1 MTPAA
6 QAQSQPQAASQ
17 ASPQAAPQGPS
28 PEPGLA
34 GNELWQTFGLEA
46 ALAAALPDLIT
57 LRRHLHA
64 HPELSGQEQQTAAL
78 IAGELRAL
86 GWRVREAVGRTGVL
100 AELGPEGPGVPLV
113 ALRVDMDALPVEE
126 RTGVAWASTRQGL
139 MHACGH
145 DLHSAVGLG
154 VARLLAPLADQ
165 LSARIRLLF
174 QPAEETA
181 EGAAW
186 MVADGAME
194 GVDALFGLHVFP
206 SLAVGSIGVRTG
218 SLTAA
223 AGELEV
229 EVLGEGGHG
238 ARPHQSTDAIWI
250 AARVVSGLQEAISRR
265 LDALH
270 PVVVSFGRIEGGKA
284 YNVIADHVRLLGTVR
299 CLDLEVHARL
309 PGWIEDTVQA
319 LCQGHGGE
327 ARVRYRCIAPP
338 VKNDGPLTQLVAEA
352 ACHLLGRDQVI
363 WLEQPS
369 LGAEDFAQ
377 LQGDTP
383 ATMFR
388 LGVAGP
394 NGCTPLHSNSF
405 DPDEGALAV
414 GVKVL
419 ALSLLRWIGKQTP
432 AGEGPQP

>member
-1 MTPAA
+1 MSAATPIPAP
-6 QAQSQPQAASQ
+6 SAASLPLPELK
-17 ASPQAAPQGPS
+17 ARVAAGL
-28 PEPGLA
+28 PELVA
-34 GNELWQTFGLEA
+34 
-46 ALAAALPDLIT
+46 

-64 HPELSGQEQQTAAL
+64 HPELSGNEHQTAAL
-78 IAGELRAL
+78 VAGELRGL
-86 GWRVREAVGRTGVL
+86 GWSVREGVGRTGVL
-100 AELGPEGPGVPLV
+100 AELGPPQGPLV

-126 RTGVAWASTRQGL
+126 RTGLPYASVHQGL

-145 DLHSAVGLG
+145 DIHTSVGLG
-154 VARLLAPLADQ
+154 VARILAPLADQ
-165 LSARIRLLF
+165 LTARVRLLF

-181 EGAAW
+181 QGAAW
-186 MVADGAME
+186 MLADGAME
-194 GVDALFGLHVFP
+194 GVEALFGVHVFP
-206 SLAVGSIGVRTG
+206 SLEAGTIGVRSG

-284 YNVIADHVRLLGTVR
+284 FNVIADHVRLLGTVR
-299 CLDLEVHARL
+299 CLDLELHAKL
-309 PGWIEDTVQA
+309 PGWIEETVQA
-319 LCQGHGGE
+319 ICAGYGGE
-327 ARVRYRCIAPP
+327 ARVRYRCISPP
-338 VKNDGPLTQLVAEA
+338 VHNDPELTQLVAA
-352 ACHLLGRDQVI
+352 AATELLGRQRVH

-377 LQGDTP
+377 LQRDTP

-394 NGCTPLHSNSF
+394 QGCTPLHSNSF
-405 DPDEGALAV
+405 APDEACLAV
-414 GVKVL
+414 GVEVL
-419 ALSLLRWIGKQTP
+419 SASLLRWMD
-432 AGEGPQP
+432 ARSRQP

>member
-1 MTPAA
+1 
-6 QAQSQPQAASQ
+6 
-17 ASPQAAPQGPS
+17 
-28 PEPGLA
+28 
-34 GNELWQTFGLEA
+34 
-46 ALAAALPDLIT
+46 
-57 LRRHLHA
+57 
-64 HPELSGQEQQTAAL
+64 
-78 IAGELRAL
+78 
-86 GWRVREAVGRTGVL
+86 
-100 AELGPEGPGVPLV
+100 
-113 ALRVDMDALPVEE
+113 
-126 RTGVAWASTRQGL
+126 
-139 MHACGH
+139 
-145 DLHSAVGLG
+145 
-154 VARLLAPLADQ
+154 
-165 LSARIRLLF
+165 
-174 QPAEETA
+174 
-181 EGAAW
+181 

-194 GVDALFGLHVFP
+194 GVDALFGVHVFP
-206 SLAVGSIGVRTG
+206 SLAVGSIGVRIG

-238 ARPHQSTDAIWI
+238 ARPHQSIDAIWI

-319 LCQGHGGE
+319 LCQGYGGE

-338 VKNDGPLTQLVAEA
+338 VKNDGCLTQLLAEA
-352 ACHLLGRDQVI
+352 ATDLLGRDQVI

-377 LQGDTP
+377 LQGHTP

-394 NGCTPLHSNSF
+394 NGCTPLHSNRF

-419 ALSLLRWIGKQTP
+419 GLSLLRWIGQQAL
-432 AGEGPQP
+432 AGGGPQP

>member
-1 MTPAA
+1 MSAATPIPAP
-6 QAQSQPQAASQ
+6 SAASL
-17 ASPQAAPQGPS
+17 PL
-28 PEPGLA
+28 PELKA
-34 GNELWQTFGLEA
+34 RVAT
-46 ALAAALPDLIT
+46 ALPELVA

-64 HPELSGQEQQTAAL
+64 HPELSGNEHQTAAL
-78 IAGELRAL
+78 VAGELRSL
-86 GWRVREAVGRTGVL
+86 GWRVREGVGRTGVL
-100 AELGPEGPGVPLV
+100 AELGPPQGPLV

-126 RTGVAWASTRQGL
+126 RTGLPYASVHQGL

-145 DLHSAVGLG
+145 DIHTSVGLG
-154 VARLLAPLADQ
+154 VARILAPLADQ
-165 LSARIRLLF
+165 LTARVRLLF

-181 EGAAW
+181 QGAAW
-186 MVADGAME
+186 MLADGAMQ
-194 GVDALFGLHVFP
+194 GVEALFGVHVFP
-206 SLAVGSIGVRTG
+206 SLEAGTIGVRSG

-284 YNVIADHVRLLGTVR
+284 FNVIADHVRLLGTVR
-299 CLDLEVHARL
+299 CLDLELHAKL
-309 PGWIEDTVQA
+309 PGWIEETVQA
-319 LCQGHGGE
+319 ICAGYGGE
-327 ARVRYRCIAPP
+327 ARVRYRCISPP
-338 VKNDGPLTQLVAEA
+338 VHNDPELTQLVAA
-352 ACHLLGRDQVI
+352 AATELLGPQRVH

-369 LGAEDFAQ
+369 LGAEDFAE
-377 LQGDTP
+377 LQRDTP

-394 NGCTPLHSNSF
+394 QGCTPLHSNSF
-405 DPDEGALAV
+405 APDEACLAA
-414 GVKVL
+414 GVEVL
-419 ALSLLRWIGKQTP
+419 SASLLRWMD
-432 AGEGPQP
+432 ARSRQP